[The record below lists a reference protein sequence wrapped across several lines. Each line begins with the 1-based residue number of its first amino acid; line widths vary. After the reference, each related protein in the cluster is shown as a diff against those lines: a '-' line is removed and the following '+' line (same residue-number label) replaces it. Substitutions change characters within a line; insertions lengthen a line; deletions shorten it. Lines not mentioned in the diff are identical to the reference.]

1 MSGPEPD
8 PGRILTRPIP
18 TEMLRFGL
26 PIALGMGLQTTFN
39 LVDAYVIARLHP
51 DVAGPALGALGICD
65 QLSAIG
71 TIMSYGLTTASTAM
85 IAQAQGRGDH
95 ERVRALVWQ
104 SILAVSALSI
114 LFGVGSIAFAGPILT
129 GLVGTKGA
137 VAALGTSYLRVNS
150 GGAFSMFFLLQ
161 LTGIQRALGSSKT
174 PVALL
179 VLSNVLNLFLAVLL
193 VYGSGDAPAV
203 FSWGPP
209 LARLVHLPRLELL
222 GAAWATVIARSIT
235 LVPVVYLLARR
246 FDVLSRKSLVGPD
259 RDMLVQIFRVAW
271 PSSTQFVVRMMAM
284 LLTHSLVARAFTTAT
299 DQSATTALGI
309 VFRLETMA
317 LFVAMGWGS
326 AAQTFVGQN
335 LGAKKP
341 ERARRSGQWAALYNG
356 LLMIGIAVAYRF
368 TGPSIVSFFDSD
380 PRVVS
385 VAVSYVDVVSW
396 SYVGLGTGVVLGS
409 AITGAGA
416 TRTTLLTDITVVLP
430 HDPNA
435 GRCGWRLRRHAASG
449 SSSPGWASSGDRPS
463 KHASRLVQIPASVA
477 AVLLASESLER
488 LWQAVALTYGVS
500 GIVYLGVYRLAPW
513 MRGALTAPADA

>member
-1 MSGPEPD
+1 MSASAVAPS
-8 PGRILTRPIP
+8 RILARPIP

-26 PIALGMGLQTTFN
+26 PIALGMALQTTFN
-39 LVDAYVIARLHP
+39 LVDAYVIARLQP
-51 DVAGPALGALGICD
+51 SVAGPALGAVGICD

-85 IAQAQGRGDH
+85 IAQAHGRGDR
-95 ERVRALVWQ
+95 ERVRVLVWQ
-104 SILAVSALSI
+104 SILAVTALSI
-114 LFGVGSIAFAGPILT
+114 FFGVTSVAFAGPIL
-129 GLVGTKGA
+129 GSVVGAKGA

-193 VYGSGDAPAV
+193 VYGPGDAPPV

-209 LARLVHLPRLELL
+209 LARALHLPRMELI
-222 GAAWATVIARSIT
+222 GAAWATVIARTLT
-235 LVPVVYLLARR
+235 LVPVAILLAKR
-246 FDVLSRKSLVGPD
+246 FDVLDRKSITRPD
-259 RDMLVQIFRVAW
+259 PPVLKEIWKIAW
-271 PSSTQFVVRMMAM
+271 PSSTQFVVRMLAM
-284 LLTHSLVARAFTTAT
+284 LVTHSLVARAFTTAT

-335 LGAKKP
+335 LGAGHA

-356 LLMIGIAVAYRF
+356 LLMIGIAIAYQRAGQTVVA
-368 TGPSIVSFFDSD
+368 FFDSD
-380 PRVVS
+380 PRVVA
-385 VAVSYVDVVSW
+385 VAVRYVNVVSW

-416 TRTTLLTDITVVLP
+416 TRTTLLTDVAVVL
-430 HDPNA
+430 
-435 GRCGWRLRRHAASG
+435 
-449 SSSPGWASSGDRPS
+449 
-463 KHASRLVQIPASVA
+463 LVQIPACSA
-477 AVLLASESLER
+477 AVLLPNASLGR
-488 LWQAVALTYGVS
+488 LWTAVAATYAVS
-500 GIVYLGVYRLAPW
+500 GGVYLVVYRLAPW
-513 MRGALTAPADA
+513 MKRAQGEAAAQG

>member
-1 MSGPEPD
+1 MSDAAPAPA
-8 PGRILTRPIP
+8 PVPIRILSQPIP

-39 LVDAYVIARLHP
+39 LVDAYVIARLQP
-51 DVAGPALGALGICD
+51 EVAGPALGALGICD

-85 IAQAQGRGDH
+85 IAQAHGRGDR

-104 SILAVSALSI
+104 SILAVTALSI
-114 LFGVGSIAFAGPILT
+114 LFGLTSVAFAGPILT
-129 GLVGTKGA
+129 GVVGAKGA
-137 VAALGTSYLRVNS
+137 VAALGTSYLRLNS

-179 VLSNVLNLFLAVLL
+179 VLSNVINLFLAVLL
-193 VYGSGDAPAV
+193 VYGPGDAPPV

-209 LARLVHLPRLELL
+209 IARALHLPRLELM
-222 GAAWATVIARSIT
+222 GAAWATVIART
-235 LVPVVYLLARR
+235 LTLIPVVVLLARR
-246 FDVLSRKSLVGPD
+246 FDVLDKKSITKPD
-259 RDMLVQIFRVAW
+259 VPVLKEIWKIAW

-284 LLTHSLVARAFTTAT
+284 LVTHSLVARAFTTAT

-335 LGAKKP
+335 LGAGQG
-341 ERARRSGQWAALYNG
+341 ERARKSGQWAAIYNG
-356 LLMIGIAVAYRF
+356 ILMLAIAMAYHRWGAGIVA
-368 TGPSIVSFFDSD
+368 FFDSD
-380 PRVVS
+380 PRVVA

-416 TRTTLLTDITVVLP
+416 TRTTLLTDVAVVV
-430 HDPNA
+430 
-435 GRCGWRLRRHAASG
+435 
-449 SSSPGWASSGDRPS
+449 
-463 KHASRLVQIPASVA
+463 LVQIPACAA
-477 AVLLASESLER
+477 AVLLPNKSLER
-488 LWQAVALTYGVS
+488 LWAAVAVTYAASGV
-500 GIVYLGVYRLAPW
+500 VYLVVYRVAPW
-513 MRGALTAPADA
+513 MRSALAGKRAEAR

>member
-1 MSGPEPD
+1 MSAADAPS
-8 PGRILTRPIP
+8 RILARPIP

-39 LVDAYVIARLHP
+39 LVDAYVIARLQP
-51 DVAGPALGALGICD
+51 EVAGPALGALGICD

-85 IAQAQGRGDH
+85 IAQAHGRGDR

-104 SILAVSALSI
+104 SILAVTALSI
-114 LFGVGSIAFAGPILT
+114 FFGVTSVAFAGPIL
-129 GLVGTKGA
+129 GSVVGAKGA

-193 VYGSGDAPAV
+193 VYGPGDAPPV

-209 LARLVHLPRLELL
+209 LARALHLPRMELI
-222 GAAWATVIARSIT
+222 GAAWATVIARTLT
-235 LVPVVYLLARR
+235 LVPVAILLAKR
-246 FDVLSRKSLVGPD
+246 FDVLDRKSITRSDPPVLKE
-259 RDMLVQIFRVAW
+259 IWKIAW
-271 PSSTQFVVRMMAM
+271 PSSTQFVVRMLAM
-284 LLTHSLVARAFTTAT
+284 LVTHSLVARAFTTAM

-335 LGAKKP
+335 LGAGHG

-356 LLMIGIAVAYRF
+356 LLMIGIAIAYQRAGQTVVA
-368 TGPSIVSFFDSD
+368 FFDAD
-380 PRVVS
+380 PRVVA
-385 VAVSYVDVVSW
+385 VAVSYVNVVSW

-416 TRTTLLTDITVVLP
+416 TRTTLLTDVAVVL
-430 HDPNA
+430 
-435 GRCGWRLRRHAASG
+435 
-449 SSSPGWASSGDRPS
+449 
-463 KHASRLVQIPASVA
+463 LVQIPACAA
-477 AVLLASESLER
+477 AVLLPNASLGR
-488 LWQAVALTYGVS
+488 LWTAVAATYAVS
-500 GIVYLGVYRLAPW
+500 GVVYLVVYRLAPW
-513 MRGALTAPADA
+513 MKRALGEAAAPG

>member
-1 MSGPEPD
+1 MSAAAIVAAPS
-8 PGRILTRPIP
+8 RILSKPIA

-39 LVDAYVIARLHP
+39 LVDAYVIARLEP
-51 DVAGPALGALGICD
+51 GVAGPALGALGICD

-85 IAQAQGRGDH
+85 IAQAHGRGDS

-104 SILAVSALSI
+104 SILAVTALSI
-114 LFGVGSIAFAGPILT
+114 LFGLTSVAFAGPILASV
-129 GLVGTKGA
+129 VGAKGA

-161 LTGIQRALGSSKT
+161 LTGIQRSLGSSKT

-193 VYGSGDAPAV
+193 VYGPGDAPEV
-203 FSWGPP
+203 FSWGPSI
-209 LARLVHLPRLELL
+209 ARLLHLPRMELL
-222 GAAWATVIARSIT
+222 GAAWATVIARTLT
-235 LVPVVYLLARR
+235 LVPVVYLLAKR
-246 FDVLSRKSLVGPD
+246 FDVLDKKSITRPD
-259 RDMLVQIFRVAW
+259 APVLKEIWKIAW
-271 PSSTQFVVRMMAM
+271 PSSTQFVVRMLAM
-284 LLTHSLVARAFTTAT
+284 LVTHSLVARAFTTAT

-335 LGAKKP
+335 LGAGH
-341 ERARRSGQWAALYNG
+341 EARARRSGQWAALYNG
-356 LLMIGIAVAYRF
+356 LLMVAIAVAYQHAGQ
-368 TGPSIVSFFDSD
+368 TIVAFFDSD
-380 PRVVS
+380 PHVVA
-385 VAVSYVDVVSW
+385 VAVSYVNVVSW

-416 TRTTLLTDITVVLP
+416 TRTTLLTDVAVVL
-430 HDPNA
+430 
-435 GRCGWRLRRHAASG
+435 
-449 SSSPGWASSGDRPS
+449 
-463 KHASRLVQIPASVA
+463 LVQVPACAA
-477 AVLLASESLER
+477 AVLLPNESLGR
-488 LWQAVALTYGVS
+488 LWAAVAITYAVS
-500 GIVYLGVYRLAPW
+500 GAVYLVVYRVAPW
-513 MRGALTAPADA
+513 MKGAMAEAAAQA

>member
-1 MSGPEPD
+1 MTATAAAPS
-8 PGRILTRPIP
+8 RILARPIP

-39 LVDAYVIARLHP
+39 LVDAYVIARLQP
-51 DVAGPALGALGICD
+51 EVAGPALGALGICD

-85 IAQAQGRGDH
+85 IAQADGRGDR

-104 SILAVSALSI
+104 SILAVTALSI
-114 LFGVGSIAFAGPILT
+114 LFGVTSVALAGPIL
-129 GLVGTKGA
+129 GGVVGAKGA

-161 LTGIQRALGSSKT
+161 LTGIQRSLGSSKT

-193 VYGSGDAPAV
+193 VYGPGDAPPV

-209 LARLVHLPRLELL
+209 IARALHLPRMELQ
-222 GAAWATVIARSIT
+222 GAAWATVIARTLT
-235 LVPVVYLLARR
+235 LVPVAILLAKRTG
-246 FDVLSRKSLVGPD
+246 VLDRKSITRPD
-259 RDMLVQIFRVAW
+259 APVLKEIWKIAW

-284 LLTHSLVARAFTTAT
+284 LVTHSLVARAFTTAT

-335 LGAKKP
+335 LGAGHG

-356 LLMIGIAVAYRF
+356 LLMIAIAIAYQRA
-368 TGPSIVSFFDSD
+368 GQSIVAFFDSD
-380 PRVVS
+380 PRVVA
-385 VAVSYVDVVSW
+385 VAVSYVNVVSW

-409 AITGAGA
+409 AITGSGA
-416 TRTTLLTDITVVLP
+416 TRTTLLTDVAVVL
-430 HDPNA
+430 
-435 GRCGWRLRRHAASG
+435 
-449 SSSPGWASSGDRPS
+449 
-463 KHASRLVQIPASVA
+463 LVQIPGCAA
-477 AVLLASESLER
+477 AVLLPTASLGR
-488 LWQAVALTYGVS
+488 LWAAVAATYAVS
-500 GIVYLGVYRLAPW
+500 GMVYLVVYRLAPW
-513 MRGALTAPADA
+513 MKGALAAEAAAR